1 MRREGLAELMWDEAR
16 VARRWSARSAE
27 LPPKGCLS
35 RVPFGQ
41 VKEQSVKVPRCLVCD
56 RNSNGLQS
64 K

>member
-41 VKEQSVKVPRCLVCD
+41 VKEQGMKVRSWDPPLPIEATA
-56 RNSNGLQS
+56 
-64 K
+64 